1 MDLANKN
8 LTIDLTGK
16 NYKEFLAAIQNYKLS
31 ALNEFSLILDK
42 SICILDQANQVF
54 SFFKICIHHEINKCK
69 IIIPEDANVKFTS
82 IHQILNNLS
91 SKVQKEIIFK
101 GWDINNKDIELIFLK
116 FSHLEVIDLSNNI
129 IEYIQEEFSIEID
142 EEFKIKFIHFNN

>member
-16 NYKEFLAAIQNYKLS
+16 NYKEFLAAIQNYKLP

-69 IIIPEDANVKFTS
+69 IIIPKDANVKFTS

>member
-16 NYKEFLAAIQNYKLS
+16 NYKEFLAAIQNYKLP

-42 SICILDQANQVF
+42 SICILDQASQVF
-54 SFFKICIHHEINKCK
+54 SFFKKCIHHEINKCK